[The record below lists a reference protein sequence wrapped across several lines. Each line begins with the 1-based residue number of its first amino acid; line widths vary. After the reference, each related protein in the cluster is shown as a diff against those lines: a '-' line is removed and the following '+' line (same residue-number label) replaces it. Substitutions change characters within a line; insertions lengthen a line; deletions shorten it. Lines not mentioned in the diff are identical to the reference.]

1 MCKESNRMQLACF
14 VSNRG
19 LRQLEYAR
27 FVQSAQTLGYTAID
41 VPINIEGAAAQCRQ
55 LGLNVGAAGPLVPA
69 DLSPDAARQEEIIE
83 RFKTTIDSLA
93 AQEIPVLVCLIGRDV
108 SRNGDENIAIY
119 KDVFTPIAAHAED
132 KGVRLAFEN
141 WPRNGTMLAITP
153 ELWDGMFNAVPSNA
167 IGLCYDPSHLYWMG
181 IDYIQPIWDFSDRI
195 YHTHAKDTE
204 ILPEGQNYFGIYGRQ
219 LEETEQRQWWRY
231 RLPGY
236 GAVDWTRYLDTL
248 YQIGYD
254 GILSVEHEDPV
265 WEETPEQALRGLQL
279 AQQFLQPLLS

>member
-1 MCKESNRMQLACF
+1 MQLACF
-14 VSNRG
+14 QSNRG
-19 LRQLEYAR
+19 LQQMDYAQ
-27 FVQSAQTLGYTAID
+27 FIQSVQSLGYTAVD
-41 VPINIEGAAAQCRQ
+41 VPLTVSAAAAHCRL
-55 LGLNVGAAGPLVPA
+55 LGLNVGAAGPLVPS
-69 DLSPDAARQEEIIE
+69 DLSADSARQEEIVNE
-83 RFKTTIDSLA
+83 VNTTVDSLA
-93 AQEIPVLVCLIGRDV
+93 EQEIPVLVILIGRDV
-108 SRNGDENIAIY
+108 NRNGDENIALY
-119 KDVFTPIAAHAED
+119 KDVFTPIAKHAEA

-153 ELWDGMFNAVPSNA
+153 ELWDGMFNAVPSDA

-181 IDYIQPIWDFSDRI
+181 IEYIQPIWDFKDRI

-204 ILPEGQNYFGIYGRQ
+204 ILTSGQNYFGIYGRQ
-219 LEETEQRQWWRY
+219 LSESEPRDWWRY

-265 WEETPEQALRGLQL
+265 WADTPEQAVRGLQL
-279 AQQFLQPLLS
+279 AQQFLQPLLA

>member
-1 MCKESNRMQLACF
+1 MKLACF
-14 VSNRG
+14 QSNKG
-19 LRQLEYAR
+19 LRQMEYAQ
-27 FVQSAQTLGYTAID
+27 FAQAVKDLHYAAVD
-41 VPINIEGAAAQCRQ
+41 VPLNVPNAAAIVRS
-55 LGLNVGAAGPLVPA
+55 LGLEVGAAGPLVPP
-69 DLSPDAARQEEIIE
+69 DLSADDTRQEEIVNAVNSAV
-83 RFKTTIDSLA
+83 DSLA
-93 AQEIPVLVCLIGRDV
+93 AQQIPTLVILIGRDTGH
-108 SRNGDENIAIY
+108 NGDENIAIY
-119 KDVFTPIAAHAED
+119 KDVFTPIAAHAES

-167 IGLCYDPSHLYWMG
+167 IGLCYDPSHPYWLG
-181 IDYIQPIWDFSDRI
+181 IEYIQPIWDFQDRI

-204 ILPEGQNYFGIYGRQ
+204 ILPAGQNYYGIYGRQ
-219 LEETEQRQWWRY
+219 LSSTEERSWWRY

-236 GAVDWTRYLDTL
+236 GAVDWIRYLDTL

-265 WEETPEQALRGLQL
+265 WEETPEKALRGLQL